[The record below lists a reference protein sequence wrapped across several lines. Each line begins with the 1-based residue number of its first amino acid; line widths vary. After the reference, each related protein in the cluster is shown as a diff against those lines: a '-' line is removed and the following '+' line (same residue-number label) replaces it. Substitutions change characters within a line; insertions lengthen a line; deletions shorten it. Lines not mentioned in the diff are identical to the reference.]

1 MLRRTIDSGGLAF
14 SLEQWVSLPAGIREF
29 HSMNRRTVLASLG
42 AIAAASPLRA
52 QESSPPR
59 WSSPVI
65 DMHFHMRAKP
75 ELNIAHQ
82 QGAGVTAA
90 NLLARADAAPAAA
103 ALKAQKPAMFP
114 CWFGATDVT
123 KPQAEQLLTQ
133 AVKNGAKGFGELKFP
148 VAADGPEMR
157 RVYDLAA
164 ELNVPVLIHFQEI
177 GQPAAPGGYNTG
189 IKRFAAILKAY
200 PKTKFIGHADA
211 FWANISADYHEQ
223 EAYPTGPV
231 VPGGVSDKLLA
242 DYPNLFA
249 DTSANSANNALSRD
263 PAFTADFL
271 KRHQDKLHFGSDCN
285 CEDGK
290 GGGAA
295 QNSDRVA
302 PRMRGKCVAQETLK
316 LLTKSTTP
324 DVFRKIAWANGHRL
338 LGLKA

>member
-1 MLRRTIDSGGLAF
+1 MDRRTLLAGLAATA
-14 SLEQWVSLPAGIREF
+14 AGP
-29 HSMNRRTVLASLG
+29 VLAQET
-42 AIAAASPLRA
+42 AADSPHW
-52 QESSPPR
+52 P
-59 WSSPVI
+59 SPVI
-65 DMHFHMRAKP
+65 DMHFHMRARP
-75 ELNIAHQ
+75 ALNIAHQ
-82 QGAGVTAA
+82 HGAGITAA
-90 NLLARADAAPAAA
+90 NLLARGSAADVA
-103 ALKAQKPAMFP
+103 ALQAQDPKLFP
-114 CWFGATDVT
+114 CWFGSADVT
-123 KPQAEQLLTQ
+123 KPEAITLPTQ
-133 AVKNGAKGFGELKFP
+133 AVKSGAKGFGELKYP

-189 IKRFAAILKAY
+189 IKRFDAMLKAY
-200 PKTKFIGHADA
+200 PRTRFIAHADA
-211 FWANISADYHEQ
+211 FWANISADYEEQ
-223 EAYPTGPV
+223 TAYPTGPI

-263 PAFTADFL
+263 AAFTKDFL
-271 KRHQDKLHFGSDCN
+271 NRHQDKLHFGSDCN

-302 PRMRGKCVAQETLK
+302 PRMRGKCVARETLT
-316 LLTKSTTP
+316 LLAGATTP
-324 DVFRKIAWANGHRL
+324 QVFRKIAWTNAHRL

>member
-1 MLRRTIDSGGLAF
+1 MDRRAL
-14 SLEQWVSLPAGIREF
+14 
-29 HSMNRRTVLASLG
+29 LASLG
-42 AIAAASPLRA
+42 AVVAASPLSA
-52 QESSPPR
+52 QESPQR
-59 WSSPVI
+59 WRSPVI
-65 DMHFHMRAKP
+65 DMHFHMRASP
-75 ELNIAHQ
+75 ALNIAHQ

-90 NLLARADAAPAAA
+90 NLLTRGDSATAVA
-103 ALKAQKPAMFP
+103 ALQSENPKMFP

-123 KPQAEQLLTQ
+123 KPDAEKILTQ
-133 AVKNGAKGFGELKFP
+133 AVKSGAKGFGELKFP

-211 FWANISADYHEQ
+211 FWANVSADYHEQ
-223 EAYPTGPV
+223 EAYPTGPI
-231 VPGGVSDKLLA
+231 VPGGVSDKLLS

-263 PAFTADFL
+263 PHFTKDFL

-285 CEDGK
+285 CDDGK

-316 LLTKSTTP
+316 LLTASTTP
-324 DVFRKIAWANGHRL
+324 AIFRKIASSNAHRL

>member
-1 MLRRTIDSGGLAF
+1 MD
-14 SLEQWVSLPAGIREF
+14 
-29 HSMNRRTVLASLG
+29 RRTVLASLG
-42 AIAAASPLRA
+42 AVVAASPLSA
-52 QESSPPR
+52 QEPAPK
-59 WSSPVI
+59 WSAPVI
-65 DMHFHMRAKP
+65 DMHFHMRRTP

-90 NLLARADAAPAAA
+90 NLLTRDDAASAVA
-103 ALKAQKPAMFP
+103 ALQTRDPKMFP
-114 CWFGATDVT
+114 CWFGSTDVS
-123 KPQAEQLLTQ
+123 KPEAEQFLTQ
-133 AVKNGAKGFGELKFP
+133 AVNSGAKGFGELKFP

-164 ELNVPVLIHFQEI
+164 ELNVPVLIHFQEV

-189 IKRFAAILKAY
+189 IKRFGAILKSY
-200 PKTKFIGHADA
+200 PRTKFIGHADA

-223 EAYPTGPV
+223 DSYPTGPI

-263 PAFTADFL
+263 PAFTAGFL

-285 CEDGK
+285 CDDGK

-302 PRMRGKCVAQETLK
+302 PRIRGKCVAQETLK
-316 LLTKSTTP
+316 LLTASTTP
-324 DVFRKIAWANGHRL
+324 AIFRKIAWTNAHRL
-338 LGLKA
+338 LGMPA

>member
-1 MLRRTIDSGGLAF
+1 MDRRAF
-14 SLEQWVSLPAGIREF
+14 
-29 HSMNRRTVLASLG
+29 LASLG
-42 AIAAASPLRA
+42 AAATISPLRA
-52 QESSPPR
+52 QEAPK
-59 WSSPVI
+59 WSAPVI
-65 DMHFHMRAKP
+65 DMHFHMRRTP

-90 NLLARADAAPAAA
+90 NLLAQYDSAAA
-103 ALKAQKPAMFP
+103 VAPLQAQHPAMFP
-114 CWFGATDVT
+114 SWFGSADVT
-123 KPQAEQLLTQ
+123 RPDAEQLLTQ
-133 AVKNGAKGFGELKFP
+133 AVKAGAKGFGELKFP

-164 ELNVPVLIHFQEI
+164 ELDVPVLIHFQEVS
-177 GQPAAPGGYNTG
+177 QAAATGGYNTG

-200 PKTKFIGHADA
+200 PRTSFIGHADA

-223 EAYPTGPV
+223 DAYPTGPI
-231 VPGGVSDKLLA
+231 VPGGITDKLLS
-242 DYPNLFA
+242 DYSNLYA

-263 PAFTADFL
+263 PAFTAQFL

-285 CEDGK
+285 CDDGK

-302 PRMRGKCVAQETLK
+302 PRMRGKCVARETLK
-316 LLTKSTTP
+316 LLASSTSEP
-324 DVFRKIAWANGHRL
+324 VFRKLVWDNAHRL

>member
-1 MLRRTIDSGGLAF
+1 MD
-14 SLEQWVSLPAGIREF
+14 
-29 HSMNRRTVLASLG
+29 RRTVLASLG
-42 AIAAASPLRA
+42 AVVAASPLRA
-52 QESSPPR
+52 QDAPQ

-65 DMHFHMRAKP
+65 DMHFHIRRTP

-82 QGAGVTAA
+82 RGAGVTAA
-90 NLLARADAAPAAA
+90 NVLARTNDATAAT
-103 ALKAQKPAMFP
+103 ALQAQNPSLFP
-114 CWFGATDVT
+114 SWFGSTDVA
-123 KPQAEQLLTQ
+123 KPEAEQLLTQ
-133 AVKNGAKGFGELKFP
+133 AVKSGAKGFGELKFP

-177 GQPAAPGGYNTG
+177 GQPAAPGGYNMG
-189 IKRFAAILKAY
+189 VKRFEAMLKAY
-200 PKTKFIGHADA
+200 PRTKFIGHADA

-223 EAYPTGPV
+223 EAYPTGPI
-231 VPGGVSDKLLA
+231 VPGGVSDRLLA

-263 PAFTADFL
+263 KAFTADFL

-302 PRMRGKCVAQETLK
+302 PRMRGKCVGQETLK
-316 LLTKSTTP
+316 LLTASTTP
-324 DVFRKIAWANGHRL
+324 AIFRKIAWTNAHRL
-338 LGLKA
+338 LGLNA

>member
-1 MLRRTIDSGGLAF
+1 MD
-14 SLEQWVSLPAGIREF
+14 
-29 HSMNRRTVLASLG
+29 RRTVLVSLG
-42 AIAAASPLRA
+42 AVVAASPLRA
-52 QESSPPR
+52 QEAPQ

-65 DMHFHMRAKP
+65 DMHFHIRRTP

-82 QGAGVTAA
+82 RGAGVTAA
-90 NLLARADAAPAAA
+90 NVLARTDDAAAVTALQAQNPA
-103 ALKAQKPAMFP
+103 LFP
-114 CWFGATDVT
+114 SWFGSTDVA
-123 KPQAEQLLTQ
+123 KPDAKQLLTQ
-133 AVKNGAKGFGELKFP
+133 AVKSGAKGFGELKFP

-189 IKRFAAILKAY
+189 IKRFAAILRAN

-223 EAYPTGPV
+223 EAYPTGPI

-263 PAFTADFL
+263 PAFTTDFL

-285 CEDGK
+285 CDDGK

-316 LLTKSTTP
+316 LLTASSTP
-324 DVFRKIAWANGHRL
+324 AVFRKIAWTNAHRL
-338 LGLKA
+338 LGMPV

>member
-1 MLRRTIDSGGLAF
+1 MDRRRL
-14 SLEQWVSLPAGIREF
+14 LV
-29 HSMNRRTVLASLG
+29 SLG
-42 AIAAASPLRA
+42 AVAAISPLQA
-52 QESSPPR
+52 QEAPK
-59 WSSPVI
+59 WSAPVI
-65 DMHFHMRAKP
+65 DMHFHMRRTP
-75 ELNIAHQ
+75 ELNVAHQ

-90 NLLARADAAPAAA
+90 NLLVKYDSAVAVAPLQAHY
-103 ALKAQKPAMFP
+103 PAMFP
-114 CWFGATDVT
+114 CWFGSADVT
-123 KPQAEQLLTQ
+123 KPDAGQLLTQ
-133 AVKNGAKGFGELKFP
+133 AVKAGAKGFGELKFP

-164 ELNVPVLIHFQEI
+164 ELGVPVLIHFQEV
-177 GQPAAPGGYNTG
+177 GQAAAAGGYNTG

-200 PKTKFIGHADA
+200 PRTRFIGHADA

-223 EAYPTGPV
+223 DAYPTGPI
-231 VPGGVSDKLLA
+231 VPGGITDKLLS

-263 PAFTADFL
+263 PAFTVEFL

-285 CEDGK
+285 CDDGK

-302 PRMRGKCVAQETLK
+302 ARMRGKCVARETLK
-316 LLTKSTTP
+316 LLTASTTP
-324 DVFRKIAWANGHRL
+324 KVFRKIAWTNAHRL

>member
-1 MLRRTIDSGGLAF
+1 
-14 SLEQWVSLPAGIREF
+14 
-29 HSMNRRTVLASLG
+29 MNRRTVLSGLSMTAATSSLMTSL
-42 AIAAASPLRA
+42 APPLAA
-52 QESSPPR
+52 QESLR
-59 WSSPVI
+59 WGSPVI
-65 DMHFHMRAKP
+65 DMHFHERRASA
-75 ELNIAHQ
+75 LNIAHQ

-90 NLLARADAAPAAA
+90 NLLARDDAAAQQAQHPA
-103 ALKAQKPAMFP
+103 LFP
-114 CWFGATDVT
+114 CWFVSTDIT
-123 KPQAEQLLTQ
+123 KPEAAQILTQ
-133 AVKNGAKGFGELKFP
+133 AVKRGAKGFGELKYP

-157 RVYDLAA
+157 RIYDLAA

-200 PKTKFIGHADA
+200 PRTKFIGHADA

-223 EAYPTGPV
+223 EAYPTGPI
-231 VPGGVSDKLLA
+231 VPGGVTDKLLS

-263 PAFTADFL
+263 AEFTKGFL
-271 KRHQDKLHFGSDCN
+271 ARHQDKLHFGSDCN
-285 CEDGK
+285 CDDGK

-316 LLTKSTTP
+316 VLTDSSTP
-324 DVFRKIAWANGHRL
+324 AIFRKIAWTNAHRL
-338 LGLKA
+338 LGLTA

>member
-1 MLRRTIDSGGLAF
+1 MD
-14 SLEQWVSLPAGIREF
+14 
-29 HSMNRRTVLASLG
+29 RRTVLASLG
-42 AIAAASPLRA
+42 AVVAASPLRA
-52 QESSPPR
+52 QEAPQ

-65 DMHFHMRAKP
+65 DMHFHVRRTP

-82 QGAGVTAA
+82 RGAGVTAA
-90 NLLARADAAPAAA
+90 NVLARTNDAAAVTALQTQNPA
-103 ALKAQKPAMFP
+103 LFP
-114 CWFGATDVT
+114 SWFGSTDVA
-123 KPQAEQLLTQ
+123 KPDAKQLLTQ
-133 AVKNGAKGFGELKFP
+133 AVKSGAKGFGELKFP

-189 IKRFAAILKAY
+189 IKRFAAILRAN

-223 EAYPTGPV
+223 EAYPTGPI

-263 PAFTADFL
+263 PAFTTDFL

-285 CEDGK
+285 CDDGK

-316 LLTKSTTP
+316 LLTASSTP
-324 DVFRKIAWANGHRL
+324 AIFRKIAWTNAHRL
-338 LGLKA
+338 LGMPV

>member
-1 MLRRTIDSGGLAF
+1 MDRRTLLSGLAAAAA
-14 SLEQWVSLPAGIREF
+14 QP
-29 HSMNRRTVLASLG
+29 VLA
-42 AIAAASPLRA
+42 
-52 QESSPPR
+52 QEAPHWP
-59 WSSPVI
+59 SPVI
-65 DMHFHMRAKP
+65 DMHFHMRASP
-75 ELNIAHQ
+75 ALNIAHQ
-82 QGAGVTAA
+82 HGAGIAAA
-90 NLLARADAAPAAA
+90 NLLARGSAADVA
-103 ALKAQKPAMFP
+103 ALQAQDPKLFP
-114 CWFGATDVT
+114 CWFGSTDVS
-123 KPQAEQLLTQ
+123 KPEAVSILTQ
-133 AVKNGAKGFGELKFP
+133 AVKNGAKGFGELKYP

-189 IKRFAAILKAY
+189 VKRFGAMLKAY
-200 PKTKFIGHADA
+200 PETRFIAHADA

-223 EAYPTGPV
+223 EAYPTGPI
-231 VPGGVSDKLLA
+231 VPGGISDKLLA

-263 PAFTADFL
+263 AAFTRDFL

-302 PRMRGKCVAQETLK
+302 PRMRGKCVARETLA
-316 LLTKSTTP
+316 LLAGSTTP
-324 DVFRKIAWANGHRL
+324 DIFRKIAWSNAHRL
-338 LGLKA
+338 VGLKA